1 MANDKSKRKDDLFIK
16 TNGIIL
22 NLLLQEERVK
32 ISDICKKTGF
42 SFLHVMNIIKKLENL
57 GLLMTRKDKKFRY
70 VALTEKG
77 IKIAEKIKEL
87 INFIEEEDLVN
98 LDSDIKRNKK
108 EE

>member
-1 MANDKSKRKDDLFIK
+1 MTKKEIKRKYDIFIK

-22 NLLLQEERVK
+22 NLLIQEERVK

-42 SFLHVMNIIKKLENL
+42 SFLHVMNIVKRLENL
-57 GLLMTRKDKKFRY
+57 GLLTTKKDKKFRY

-87 INFIEEEDLVN
+87 INFIEEDLIN
-98 LDSDIKRNKK
+98 LDSDVRENKK
-108 EE
+108 TE